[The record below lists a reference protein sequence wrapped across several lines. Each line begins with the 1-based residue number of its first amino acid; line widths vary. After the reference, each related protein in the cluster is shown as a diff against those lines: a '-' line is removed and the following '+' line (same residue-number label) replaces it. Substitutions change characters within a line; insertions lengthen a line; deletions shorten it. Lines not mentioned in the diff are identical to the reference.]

1 MEIFQDP
8 SFWAATAFVAF
19 VALTF
24 KPIGKVLGGALD
36 NRSEKIR
43 QELEDAA
50 RLREE
55 AQKALADYKRKQSE
69 ASKEA
74 EELLEH
80 TEVEAARLRVQA
92 EQDLVAALKRREQAA
107 VEKIAQAEAKAIL
120 EVRNQ
125 AVEIA
130 MAATNRLLVESVD
143 EAKSSVL
150 IQDAIGDLKDKLH

>member
-1 MEIFQDP
+1 MRNVSDMQRSGVRI
-8 SFWAATAFVAF
+8 TASLVA
-19 VALTF
+19 
-24 KPIGKVLGGALD
+24 GVLSAGGQA
-36 NRSEKIR
+36 
-43 QELEDAA
+43 
-50 RLREE
+50 E
-55 AQKALADYKRKQSE
+55 AQKALADYKRKQSD

-80 TEVEAARLRVQA
+80 TKVEAARLRVEA
-92 EQDLVAALKRREQAA
+92 EQNLVAALKRREQTA

-130 MAATNRLLVESVD
+130 IAATNRLLVESVD
-143 EAKSSVL
+143 EAKASVL